1 MKNRFLGLFLAA
13 ILSLTIT
20 GCGPLSK
27 IFHKRNTD
35 TEIVARGSQSMFM
48 STYEFNGRQLDSL
61 FTADSLPK
69 DFGDGWI
76 RKAYT
81 DYETRT
87 YIIRYMYIKDLSED
101 YEMIYIV
108 SQKQNSPDLFIVSKR
123 KVVTEEE

>member
-1 MKNRFLGLFLAA
+1 
-13 ILSLTIT
+13 
-20 GCGPLSK
+20 
-27 IFHKRNTD
+27 
-35 TEIVARGSQSMFM
+35 M

-87 YIIRYMYIKDLSED
+87 YVIRYMYIKDLSED